1 MSWLELLCLV
11 EGLPADSA
19 TKAALAGDTEQRR
32 WTDRDWMAA
41 YATNLLQILIRI
53 QWAGHGIK
61 GSPDLR
67 PVDVPTLDRPPSEED
82 IRRAERRQQ
91 QLQQMA
97 LMRPRG
103 DAAGGD
109 DLAALD
115 AALKARQ
122 GSVSS

>member
-11 EGLPADSA
+11 EGLPDDSA
-19 TKAALAGDTEQRR
+19 TKAALAGDTAGRR

-41 YATNLLQILIRI
+41 YTANLLQILIRI

-67 PVDVPTLDRPPSEED
+67 PVDVPTLDRPPSDED
-82 IRRAERRQQ
+82 LRRAERREQ
-91 QLQQMA
+91 QLQQLA
-97 LMRPRG
+97 RLRPRG
-103 DAAGGD
+103 AATGR

-115 AALKARQ
+115 ADLRARR
-122 GSVSS
+122 GTVNS

>member
-1 MSWLELLCLV
+1 MSWTELLCFV

-19 TKAALAGDTEQRR
+19 TRAALAGDTEGRR
-32 WTDRDWMAA
+32 WADRDWMAA
-41 YATNLLQILIRI
+41 YTASLLQILIRI

-67 PVDVPTLDRPPSEED
+67 PVDVPTLERPPSD
-82 IRRAERRQQ
+82 DDVRREERRQQ
-91 QLQQMA
+91 LLRRMHR
-97 LMRPRG
+97 MRPR
-103 DAAGGD
+103 DRAGQQ

-122 GSVSS
+122 GANS

>member
-1 MSWLELLCLV
+1 MSWLELLSFV
-11 EGLPADSA
+11 EALPEDSA
-19 TKAALAGDTEQRR
+19 TKAALAGDTQGRR

-41 YATNLLQILIRI
+41 YTTSLLQILIRI

-82 IRRAERRQQ
+82 LRRAERREQ
-91 QLQQMA
+91 QLQQLA
-97 LMRPRG
+97 RLRPRG
-103 DAAGGD
+103 AASGQ

-115 AALKARQ
+115 TALKTRQ
-122 GSVSS
+122 GAVK